1 MSDTS
6 VFLWINGLA
15 GKVTVFDEFF
25 KGIANDYFALITGC
39 LVLIW
44 LWFATRDVVQRE
56 KNQRAVL
63 WAMASIGIV
72 CAMMMLI
79 NNNYFKL
86 RPFDVL
92 PGDSINLLF
101 YKPTD
106 SSFPSNIA
114 AVIFALAIPI
124 FIKNKR
130 YGSWL
135 LALAI
140 LTGFGRIYIGVHF
153 PLDVVSGAALGALA
167 SFISLGILRII
178 KPLPDFVLK
187 ILHILYL
194 A

>member
-25 KGIANDYFALITGC
+25 KGIADDYFALITGC

-135 LALAI
+135 LVLAI

-153 PLDVVSGAALGALA
+153 PLDVVSGVALGALA

>member
-79 NNNYFKL
+79 NSNYFKL

-153 PLDVVSGAALGALA
+153 PLDVVSGVALGALA

>member
-6 VFLWINGLA
+6 IFLWINGLA
-15 GKVTVFDEFF
+15 GKVPVFDEFF

-39 LVLIW
+39 LVLVW
-44 LWFATRDVVQRE
+44 LWFATRDVAQRE

-63 WAMASIGIV
+63 TAMTSIGIV
-72 CAMMMLI
+72 SAMMMLI
-79 NNNYFKL
+79 NNNYFRL

-92 PGDSINLLF
+92 PSSSVHLLF

-106 SSFPSNIA
+106 SSFPSNLA
-114 AVIFALAIPI
+114 AVIFALAIPV

-135 LALAI
+135 LALAV
-140 LTGFGRIYIGVHF
+140 LTGFGRVYIGVHY
-153 PLDVVSGAALGALA
+153 PLDILGGAALGVLA
-167 SFISLGILRII
+167 GIVSFGIIWII
-178 KPLPDFVLK
+178 KPLADFLLK
-187 ILHILYL
+187 IFRILYV

>member
-79 NNNYFKL
+79 NNNYFRL

-140 LTGFGRIYIGVHF
+140 LTAFGRVYMGVHF
-153 PLDVVSGAALGALA
+153 PLDVLCGAALGALA
-167 SFISLGILRII
+167 GFISLGILRVI

>member
-153 PLDVVSGAALGALA
+153 PLDVVSGVALGALA

>member
-72 CAMMMLI
+72 SAMMMLI
-79 NNNYFKL
+79 NNNYFRL
-86 RPFDVL
+86 RPFNVL

-153 PLDVVSGAALGALA
+153 PLDVVSGVALGALA

>member
-15 GKVTVFDEFF
+15 GRVAVFDEFF

-153 PLDVVSGAALGALA
+153 PLDVVSGVALGALA